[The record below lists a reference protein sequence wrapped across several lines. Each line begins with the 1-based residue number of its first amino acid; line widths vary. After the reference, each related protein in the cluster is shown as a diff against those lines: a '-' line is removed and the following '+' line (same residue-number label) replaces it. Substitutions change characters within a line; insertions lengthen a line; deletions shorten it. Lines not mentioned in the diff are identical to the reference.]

1 MDSFPNRLVFIFCT
15 ALGIVLGGA
24 IIGSL
29 STIITGQQPY
39 FTMRKLA
46 EDMKLWAVVAAL
58 GGSFS
63 SFEALGSGLFSGE
76 IRILAKHFFYVV
88 SSFAGAE
95 LGIYL
100 IYTLTGS
107 GNP

>member
-1 MDSFPNRLVFIFCT
+1 MSFTNRLVFIFCT
-15 ALGIVLGGA
+15 SFGIILGGSL
-24 IIGSL
+24 IGSL
-29 STIITGQQPY
+29 STIITGDQPY

-46 EDMKLWAVVAAL
+46 EDMKIWAVVAAI

-63 SFEALGSGLFSGE
+63 SFEALGSGLFAGE
-76 IRILAKHFFYVV
+76 FRILGKHLFYVI

-107 GNP
+107 GKP

>member
-1 MDSFPNRLVFIFCT
+1 MNFSSRLLFIFFT
-15 ALGIVLGGA
+15 ALGIVLGGSL
-24 IIGSL
+24 IGSL
-29 STIITGQQPY
+29 STIITGEPPY

-46 EDMKLWAVVAAL
+46 EDMKLWAVVAAI

-76 IRILAKHFFYVV
+76 FRILGKHFFYVV

-95 LGIYL
+95 IGIYL
-100 IYTLTGS
+100 IYSLTG
-107 GNP
+107 GRP

>member
-1 MDSFPNRLVFIFCT
+1 MESFPNRLLFIFCT

-24 IIGSL
+24 LIGSL
-29 STIITGQQPY
+29 STIVTGQQPY

-46 EDMKLWAVVAAL
+46 EDMKLWAVVAAI

-63 SFEALGSGLFSGE
+63 SFEALGSGLFSGDY
-76 IRILAKHFFYVV
+76 RTLAKHFFYVV

-95 LGIYL
+95 IGIYL
-100 IYTLTGS
+100 IYSLTG
-107 GNP
+107 GGKP

>member
-1 MDSFPNRLVFIFCT
+1 MNFTDRLVFIFCT
-15 ALGIVLGGA
+15 SLGIILGGSL
-24 IIGSL
+24 IGSL
-29 STIITGQQPY
+29 STIITGEQPY

-46 EDMKLWAVVAAL
+46 EDMKIWAVVAAI

-63 SFEALGSGLFSGE
+63 SFEVLGSGLFSGE
-76 IRILAKHFFYVV
+76 IRLLAKQLFYVI

>member
-1 MDSFPNRLVFIFCT
+1 MNFTDRLIFIFCT
-15 ALGIVLGGA
+15 SLGIVLGGA
-24 IIGSL
+24 LIGSL
-29 STIITGQQPY
+29 STIITGHQPY

-46 EDMKLWAVVAAL
+46 EDMKLWAVVAAI

-76 IRILAKHFFYVV
+76 FRILGKHFFYVV

-107 GNP
+107 ANP

>member
-1 MDSFPNRLVFIFCT
+1 MNFTDRLVFIFCT
-15 ALGIVLGGA
+15 SLGIILGGA
-24 IIGSL
+24 LVGSL
-29 STIITGQQPY
+29 STIITGEQPY

-46 EDMKLWAVVAAL
+46 EDMKIWAVVAAI

-76 IRILAKHFFYVV
+76 IRLLAKQFFYVI

>member
-1 MDSFPNRLVFIFCT
+1 MTFPNRLIFIFCT
-15 ALGIVLGGA
+15 ALGIVLGGSL
-24 IIGSL
+24 IGSL
-29 STIITGQQPY
+29 STIITGEQPY

-46 EDMKLWAVVAAL
+46 EDMKLWAVVAAI

-76 IRILAKHFFYVV
+76 FRILGKHFFYVI

-95 LGIYL
+95 IGIYL
-100 IYTLTGS
+100 IYTLTGGRS
-107 GNP
+107 